1 MGWSDPTFGSL
12 WLPKRIVGSLQP
24 RKQGNPLFAKCF
36 DRVQLKEKGKKE
48 ETHVDHQQTPATRE
62 ARVRVGRTRRPRG
75 REVRHV
81 YRQHPRSRRQ
91 FSPEDCAVEGQALH
105 ELEKTATAGRTKR
118 CSHQLHAKITGKS
131 MMQRIINS
139 KNLVAFV
146 LAAATGMT
154 LYFRVPFPETNTFLL
169 VMALRSPSAFEVLKY
184 SYTLF
189 LFSTPYIGYSVVL
202 SGLYIFALKAKQR
215 IRAGRLPLFP
225 DPQKRDDLF
234 LVLGE
239 VHNPRK
245 QVPAENPQWLVIP
258 ERGLFTGV
266 AILGAIGSEK
276 TSCCMYPFAEQI
288 LAYRSGDSERRIGG
302 LVLEVKGDFCHRVK
316 EILARHGRAED
327 YVEISLDSRYRY
339 NPLHNDLDA
348 YALAYN
354 IASLLNNLFG
364 RGKEPFWQ
372 QAYTNLVKFIILLHK
387 VAFDYVTLFDVYE
400 CAINPDLL
408 ESKIKEAER
417 RLIEA
422 DFAMLWEE
430 EYLKHPRD
438 LDPFKFRLDKES
450 NRYRAPL
457 TPVLVAVL
465 KDRATQWEAENAS
478 RKNPVPAQKKAQL
491 EAVER
496 WFFQDWKRIEPKL
509 RTSIVEGISVFLSL
523 FDDNPDVKRTFCP
536 PAECYDTQANAD
548 FKFGRPLP
556 SLSWLVENGR
566 GCALNFP
573 IAMNAGLAKAL
584 GVMLKLDF
592 ERAVLNRVPV
602 MEKHPESYFRQVLF
616 LCDEYQ
622 HFATVGESEP
632 TGDEKF
638 FSLSRQPK
646 CIPIIATQSISSLK
660 SALPGE
666 SWRTLLQTFRTKIF
680 LSLSD
685 DFSARIA
692 SELCRREYKLKASYN
707 LSESG
712 HDANVSFL
720 TGKALSHK
728 ANITASKSYNTQS
741 DYRFDMK
748 TFMELRNA
756 QSVTMAY
763 DGTNPMPPMF
773 CYLKPYFNN
782 VNKSYFRQL
791 ANGEL

>member
-1 MGWSDPTFGSL
+1 MIQ
-12 WLPKRIVGSLQP
+12 RILHA
-24 RKQGNPLFAKCF
+24 RLLFAC
-36 DRVQLKEKGKKE
+36 LL
-48 ETHVDHQQTPATRE
+48 
-62 ARVRVGRTRRPRG
+62 
-75 REVRHV
+75 
-81 YRQHPRSRRQ
+81 
-91 FSPEDCAVEGQALH
+91 AV
-105 ELEKTATAGRTKR
+105 
-118 CSHQLHAKITGKS
+118 
-131 MMQRIINS
+131 
-139 KNLVAFV
+139 V
-146 LAAATGMT
+146 TGMV
-154 LYFRVPFPETNTFLL
+154 LYFRAPFPADNLFLR
-169 VMALRSPSAFEVLKY
+169 VVAIRSASAFLFFKY

-189 LFSTPYIGYSVVL
+189 LYTTPYIAYSIL
-202 SGLYIFALKAKQR
+202 FSGVYIFALKAGRR
-215 IRAGRLPLFP
+215 IRAGRLPLYS
-225 DPQKRDDLF
+225 DPRKRAELS

-239 VHNPRK
+239 VHHPRK
-245 QVPAENPQWLVIP
+245 QIPSEVPHWLAIP
-258 ERGLFTGV
+258 ERGLFTGI
-266 AILGAIGSEK
+266 AIVGAVGSGK
-276 TSCCMYPFAEQI
+276 TASCMHPFAEQI
-288 LAYRSGDSERRIGG
+288 LAYRAEDPDRRIGG
-302 LVLEVKGDFCHRVK
+302 LILEVKGDFCARVR
-316 EILARHGRAED
+316 EILERHGRASD
-327 YVEISLDSRYRY
+327 YVEVSLESEYRY

-408 ESKIKEAER
+408 ESRITEAER

-422 DFAMLWEE
+422 DSVLLWEE

-438 LDPFKFRLDKES
+438 LDPFQFRLDTES

-457 TPVLVAVL
+457 TPGLAAVL
-465 KDRATQWEAENAS
+465 KDKCVQWEAENAS

-491 EAVER
+491 EAVRR
-496 WFFQDWKRIEPKL
+496 WFFHDWKRIEPKL

-523 FDDNPDVKRTFCP
+523 FDDSPDVKRTFCP
-536 PAECYDTQANAD
+536 PAECYDHKANAD
-548 FKFGRPLP
+548 FKFGKPLP
-556 SLSWLVENGR
+556 SLAWLIETGHL
-566 GCALNFP
+566 CCLNFP

-592 ERAVLNRVPV
+592 ERAVLNRVPL
-602 MEKHPESYFRQVLF
+602 MEKNPESYFRQVLF

-666 SWRTLLQTFRTKIF
+666 SWRTLLQTFRTKLF

-692 SELCRREYKLKASYN
+692 SELCGREDRLKASYN

-720 TGKALSHK
+720 TGKALSHR
-728 ANITASKSYNTQS
+728 ANITASKTYSPHH
-741 DYRFDMK
+741 DLRFDTK

-756 QSVTMAY
+756 QSVTIAY

-773 CYLKPYFNN
+773 CYLKPHYND

-791 ANGEL
+791 ADGEL

>member
-1 MGWSDPTFGSL
+1 MMR
-12 WLPKRIVGSLQP
+12 RIL
-24 RKQGNPLFAKCF
+24 
-36 DRVQLKEKGKKE
+36 
-48 ETHVDHQQTPATRE
+48 
-62 ARVRVGRTRRPRG
+62 
-75 REVRHV
+75 
-81 YRQHPRSRRQ
+81 
-91 FSPEDCAVEGQALH
+91 
-105 ELEKTATAGRTKR
+105 
-118 CSHQLHAKITGKS
+118 
-131 MMQRIINS
+131 NS

-154 LYFRVPFPETNTFLL
+154 LYFRMPFPEANIFLR
-169 VMALRSPSAFEVLKY
+169 VMALRSPSAFGVLKY

-189 LFSTPYIGYSVVL
+189 LFSTPYIGYSVL
-202 SGLYIFALKAKQR
+202 FSGLYIFALKAKQR
-215 IRAGRLPLFP
+215 IRAGKLPLFP
-225 DPQKRDDLF
+225 DPRKRDDLF
-234 LVLGE
+234 LVVGE

-245 QVPAENPQWLVIP
+245 QLPAEKPQWLVIP
-258 ERGLFTGV
+258 ERGLLTGV
-266 AILGAIGSEK
+266 AILGAIGSGK

-288 LAYRSGDSERRIGG
+288 LAYRAGDVERRIGG

-327 YVEISLDSRYRY
+327 YIEISLDSKYRY
-339 NPLHNDLDA
+339 NPLQSDLDA

-400 CAINPDLL
+400 CAIDNATL
-408 ESKIKEAER
+408 ERKINEAER
-417 RLIEA
+417 RLTET
-422 DFAMLWEE
+422 DSVLLWEE

-438 LDPFKFRLDKES
+438 LEPFKFRLDEES
-450 NRYRAPL
+450 KRYRAPL
-457 TPVLVAVL
+457 TPGLAAVL
-465 KDRATQWEAENAS
+465 REKAIQWEAENE
-478 RKNPVPAQKKAQL
+478 KGKKPVPQDKKEQL
-491 EAVER
+491 EAVKR
-496 WFFQDWKRIEPKL
+496 WFNHDWRRIEPKL

-523 FDDNPDVKRTFCP
+523 FDDNPSVKRTFCP
-536 PAECYDTQANAD
+536 PPECYDPTANAD
-548 FKFGRPLP
+548 FKFGKPLP
-556 SLSWLVENGR
+556 SFKWLIENGKV
-566 GCALNFP
+566 CALNFP

-584 GVMLKLDF
+584 GVMMKLDF
-592 ERAVLNRVPV
+592 ERAVLNRVPQ
-602 MEKHPESYFRQVLF
+602 MEAHPDRHFRQVMF
-616 LCDEYQ
+616 VCDEYQ

-666 SWRTLLQTFRTKIF
+666 TWRTLLQTFRTKIF

-692 SELCRREYKLKASYN
+692 SELCGREDRLKASYN

-712 HDANVSFL
+712 HNANVSFL

-728 ANITASKSYNTQS
+728 ANITASKSYS
-741 DYRFDMK
+741 PHHDLRFDTK
-748 TFMELRNA
+748 TFTELRNA
-756 QSVTMAY
+756 QSVTIAY
-763 DGTNPMPPMF
+763 DGTNPMPPLF
-773 CYLKPYFNN
+773 CYLKPYYNDP
-782 VNKSYFRQL
+782 NKSYFRQL
-791 ANGEL
+791 ADGEL

>member
-1 MGWSDPTFGSL
+1 M
-12 WLPKRIVGSLQP
+12 I
-24 RKQGNPLFAKCF
+24 
-36 DRVQLKEKGKKE
+36 
-48 ETHVDHQQTPATRE
+48 
-62 ARVRVGRTRRPRG
+62 
-75 REVRHV
+75 
-81 YRQHPRSRRQ
+81 
-91 FSPEDCAVEGQALH
+91 
-105 ELEKTATAGRTKR
+105 
-118 CSHQLHAKITGKS
+118 
-131 MMQRIINS
+131 QRILHS
-139 KNLVAFV
+139 RHFVAC
-146 LAAATGMT
+146 LLSAATGMA
-154 LYFRVPFPETNTFLL
+154 LYFRAPFPEDNIFLR
-169 VMALRSPSAFEVLKY
+169 VMAIRSLSAFLFLKY

-189 LFSTPYIGYSVVL
+189 LYTTPYLVYSILL
-202 SGLYIFALKAKQR
+202 SGVYIFALKAGRR
-215 IRAGRLPLFP
+215 IRAGKLPLYS
-225 DPQKRDDLF
+225 DPRKRTELS
-234 LVLGE
+234 LVVGE
-239 VHNPRK
+239 VHHPRK
-245 QVPAENPQWLVIP
+245 QVPSETPRWLVIP
-258 ERGLFTGV
+258 ERGLFTGI
-266 AILGAIGSEK
+266 AIVGAVGSGK
-276 TSCCMYPFAEQI
+276 TAGCMYPFAEQI
-288 LAYRSGDSERRIGG
+288 LAYRAQDPDRRIGG
-302 LVLEVKGDFCHRVK
+302 LILEVKGDFCGKVQ
-316 EILARHGRAED
+316 EILARHGRAGD
-327 YVEISLDSRYRY
+327 YVEISLESEYRY

-430 EYLKHPRD
+430 EYLKHPHD

-457 TPVLVAVL
+457 TPGLVAVL
-465 KDRATQWEAENAS
+465 KDRAIPWEAENAS
-478 RKNPVPAQKKAQL
+478 RKNPIPAQKKAQL
-491 EAVER
+491 EAVKR
-496 WFFQDWKRIEPKL
+496 WFFHDWKRIEPKL

-536 PAECYDTQANAD
+536 PAECYDLQANAD

-566 GCALNFP
+566 VCALNFP

-692 SELCRREYKLKASYN
+692 SELCGREDKLKASYN

-728 ANITASKSYNTQS
+728 ANITASKSYS
-741 DYRFDMK
+741 PHHDPRFDTK
-748 TFMELRNA
+748 IFMELPNA

-791 ANGEL
+791 ADGEL